1 MYQHVQ
7 IDWMKN
13 TYKTFNYG
21 QIYVVK
27 FQCLRLVIFSD
38 GYSELWKLISAHS
51 FLLLS
56 EDVDVHTVGNAMD
69 HGGEGKLATC
79 SIITLY

>member
-1 MYQHVQ
+1 VFRTGY
-7 IDWMKN
+7 
-13 TYKTFNYG
+13 F
-21 QIYVVK
+21 
-27 FQCLRLVIFSD
+27 FRSD
-38 GYSELWKLISAHS
+38 GYSESWKLISAHS

-79 SIITLY
+79 SINKG